1 MAKRKGRRA
10 RGTGSIFKS
19 EAKGVWIGRRT
30 VGKDAK
36 GKPVRVEVWGDT
48 QAEVVRKLAAAG
60 PAGPETTVSQWAD
73 LWMAGLDVRPPTRA
87 LYKRSLRLYIIPLLG
102 TIQVKNLTIN
112 RVEVFGAD
120 LVKRGLK
127 ATTARLVMAHLRTMC
142 TAALRDR
149 LIDVNP
155 CASARKPRGAS
166 KRLEPYPVSDLSR
179 IIAHAPTYTPGGIIA
194 LLAACGCRVGEAIA
208 LDVPDFDPVA
218 ETISITKT
226 WTPKLGVGPPKS
238 KHSTR
243 TIRVPVSVVP
253 ILRDAAGNR
262 LVGPLF
268 VSSVNNRRDRA
279 SVRDAWTRVCRD
291 LGIDRRKP
299 HQLRHSVATAL
310 ISDGVPL
317 GDVAAYLGDAVDTV
331 VKTYLHATGGDPARA
346 LDRLLG
352 GQKVGKPVKPNDK

>member
-179 IIAHAPTYTPGGIIA
+179 IIAHAPTYTPRRHHRPPGGLRVSGRRSHRA
-194 LLAACGCRVGEAIA
+194 RRARLRPGGGDDLDHKNVDTKAGGGSAKVETQHSDNSSSRQCGSDPSRCCGEPPGRPAVRFVGEQPSRSCLGARC
-208 LDVPDFDPVA
+208 LD
-218 ETISITKT
+218 
-226 WTPKLGVGPPKS
+226 
-238 KHSTR
+238 
-243 TIRVPVSVVP
+243 
-253 ILRDAAGNR
+253 AG
-262 LVGPLF
+262 L
-268 VSSVNNRRDRA
+268 S
-279 SVRDAWTRVCRD
+279 
-291 LGIDRRKP
+291 
-299 HQLRHSVATAL
+299 
-310 ISDGVPL
+310 
-317 GDVAAYLGDAVDTV
+317 
-331 VKTYLHATGGDPARA
+331 
-346 LDRLLG
+346 
-352 GQKVGKPVKPNDK
+352 